1 MSKPCCNLSGL
12 HLLFIEEGGVND
24 DVLLELLKIMMI
36 INQQFLQ
43 EH

>member
-1 MSKPCCNLSGL
+1 MSKPRCNLSGL
-12 HLLFIEEGGVND
+12 RLLFIEEGGVND